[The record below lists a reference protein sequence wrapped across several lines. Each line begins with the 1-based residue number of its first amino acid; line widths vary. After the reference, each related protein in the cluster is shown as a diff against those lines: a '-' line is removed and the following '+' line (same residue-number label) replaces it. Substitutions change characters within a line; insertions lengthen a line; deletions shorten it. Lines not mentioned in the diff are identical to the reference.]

1 MKEVKSTVLNA
12 PKKERTKE
20 EKIVVMPEKLENGLY
35 SKETKFTKDQYAQ
48 LLKDIGMEA
57 RSAVAQS
64 TVFFKGVTPDSK
76 VDIRTGEEIVNK
88 YLAGN
93 SKIKKEICMMFDG
106 VSAEDLKIAPKS
118 VKLTN
123 WIDSL
128 RLAVFIDEE
137 TSSLFKKYPNA
148 GKSLLDRASKGQ
160 KTIAAKVFSVPS
172 EKLTEDQLRMQ
183 VTTMTNKLGIAAILG
198 CEYGDITPQEA
209 ISILNNKRKEMDKE
223 FVSKKEKE
231 YNAKK

>member
-1 MKEVKSTVLNA
+1 MEEVKGTVLSA
-12 PKKERTKE
+12 PKKDVKKE
-20 EKIVVMPEKLENGLY
+20 EKIVVMPDRLENGLF
-35 SKETKFTKDQYAQ
+35 SKETRFTKDQYAQ

-64 TVFFKGVTPDSK
+64 TVFFKGTAPDSK
-76 VDIRTGEEIVNK
+76 VDIRKGEEIVNK

-148 GKSLLDRASKGQ
+148 GKTLLERASKGQ

-209 ISILNNKRKEMDKE
+209 ISILNNKRKEMDRE
-223 FVSKKEKE
+223 FISKKEKE
-231 YNAKK
+231 YNAK